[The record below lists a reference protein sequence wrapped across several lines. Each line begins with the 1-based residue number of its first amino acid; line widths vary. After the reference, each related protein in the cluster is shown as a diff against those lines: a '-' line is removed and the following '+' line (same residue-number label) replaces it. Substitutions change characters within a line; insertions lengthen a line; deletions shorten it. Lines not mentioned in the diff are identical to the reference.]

1 MWKISPPAL
10 CQPLSHSSL
19 GCLQGATDRYKVW
32 VCVWGGGVVCAGISR
47 GALRVSGGCSC
58 PNANSL
64 PGLGSTSFGDSLVP
78 DPVVDA
84 HHQKSKTAWVS
95 CKHSPGA
102 YALGICF
109 RMPCLCHVPYFEI
122 TA

>member
-1 MWKISPPAL
+1 MRKISPPAL

-32 VCVWGGGVVCAGISR
+32 VCVWGGVVCAGISR

-78 DPVVDA
+78 DPVVDT
-84 HHQKSKTAWVS
+84 HHQKSKTARVS

-102 YALGICF
+102 YALGIWSE
-109 RMPCLCHVPYFEI
+109 CHVFAMCPI
-122 TA
+122 SK